1 MVGANTVAQG
11 LVLAKWTGRKVND
24 VSASNTWDLT
34 SFFKNAT
41 NYSTVA
47 GGAFLGFI
55 GIIAVVWGGFL
66 LARKL
71 MSGQQNQD
79 SWLKIVALLLVGG
92 GLLFGGIGLLLNF
105 ANGANKTVTDFGNGD
120 KPKNFIDFA
129 PQAEFIQTWLITK
142 GIGV

>member
-11 LVLAKWTGRKVND
+11 LVLAKWTGRKVNE

-79 SWLKIVALLLVGG
+79 SWLKIVALLIAGG

-105 ANGANKTVTDFGNGD
+105 ANGANKTVTDFGNAPQT
-120 KPKNFIDFA
+120 KFIDFA
-129 PQAEFIQTWLITK
+129 PQAEFIQTWLVTK
-142 GIGV
+142 GIGA